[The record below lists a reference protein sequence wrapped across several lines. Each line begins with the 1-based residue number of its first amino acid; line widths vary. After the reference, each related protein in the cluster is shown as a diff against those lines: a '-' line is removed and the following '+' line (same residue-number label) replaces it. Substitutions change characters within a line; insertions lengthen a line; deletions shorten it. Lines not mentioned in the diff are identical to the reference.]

1 MAVSC
6 KGGAVFR
13 LAQRITALPPY
24 LFADVDR
31 RKAEAVARGMDV
43 IDLGVGDP
51 VEPTPEHVIERL
63 CEAARDP
70 ANHRYPSYTGSM
82 DFREAVARWYR
93 RKAGIELDPEAQVL
107 TLIGAKEGLAHL
119 PWAFVD
125 PGDLVLVPDPGY
137 PVYRNATVMAGGTP
151 YPVPLL
157 EEREFL
163 PDLSSLSED
172 VAKKAKLLFLN
183 FPSNPTGAVATRE
196 FFREVVEFARM
207 YGLIV
212 VHDAAYSEITY
223 DGFVHPSFLE
233 VPGALEVGI
242 EVHSLSKTYNMT
254 GWRLGWA
261 AGNEEVLEGLGKV
274 KTNVDSGAFQAVQ
287 FAGIAALEGPD
298 EHVNR
303 QRAIYQERR
312 DITVRGLEEVG
323 LKVFRPKAGCYV
335 WCRVP
340 EGYTSESF
348 VARLID
354 EAGVVVTPGVGF
366 GEHGEGYFRVSLTV
380 PTERLREAVE
390 RLKKLKF

>member
-1 MAVSC
+1 M
-6 KGGAVFR
+6 FR

-157 EEREFL
+157 EER
-163 PDLSSLSED
+163 
-172 VAKKAKLLFLN
+172 
-183 FPSNPTGAVATRE
+183 
-196 FFREVVEFARM
+196 
-207 YGLIV
+207 
-212 VHDAAYSEITY
+212 
-223 DGFVHPSFLE
+223 
-233 VPGALEVGI
+233 
-242 EVHSLSKTYNMT
+242 
-254 GWRLGWA
+254 
-261 AGNEEVLEGLGKV
+261 
-274 KTNVDSGAFQAVQ
+274 
-287 FAGIAALEGPD
+287 
-298 EHVNR
+298 
-303 QRAIYQERR
+303 
-312 DITVRGLEEVG
+312 
-323 LKVFRPKAGCYV
+323 
-335 WCRVP
+335 
-340 EGYTSESF
+340 
-348 VARLID
+348 
-354 EAGVVVTPGVGF
+354 
-366 GEHGEGYFRVSLTV
+366 
-380 PTERLREAVE
+380 
-390 RLKKLKF
+390 

>member
-70 ANHRYPSYTGSM
+70 ANHRYPSYTGNM

-163 PDLSSLSED
+163 PDLSSLPED
-172 VAKKAKLLFLN
+172 VAKKARLLFLN

-196 FFREVVEFARM
+196 FFREVVEFARR

-298 EHVNR
+298 EHINR

-348 VARLID
+348 VGRLID

>member
-1 MAVSC
+1 VAVSC

-163 PDLSSLSED
+163 PDLSSLPED
-172 VAKKAKLLFLN
+172 VAKKARLLFLN

-196 FFREVVEFARM
+196 FFREVVEFARR

-298 EHVNR
+298 EHINR

>member
-196 FFREVVEFARM
+196 FFREVVEFARR

-298 EHVNR
+298 EHINR

>member
-1 MAVSC
+1 
-6 KGGAVFR
+6 VFR

-163 PDLSSLSED
+163 PDLSSLPED
-172 VAKKAKLLFLN
+172 VAKKARLLFLN

-196 FFREVVEFARM
+196 FFREVVEFARR

-298 EHVNR
+298 EHINR

-348 VARLID
+348 VGRLID

>member
-163 PDLSSLSED
+163 PDLSSLPED

>member
-163 PDLSSLSED
+163 PDLSSLPED

-298 EHVNR
+298 EHINR

-348 VARLID
+348 MARLID

>member
-1 MAVSC
+1 VAVSC

-298 EHVNR
+298 EHINR

>member
-163 PDLSSLSED
+163 PDLSSLPED
-172 VAKKAKLLFLN
+172 VAKKARLLFLN

-196 FFREVVEFARM
+196 FFREVVEFARR

-298 EHVNR
+298 EHINR

>member
-1 MAVSC
+1 VAVSC

-172 VAKKAKLLFLN
+172 VAKKARLLFLN

-196 FFREVVEFARM
+196 FFREVVEFARR

-298 EHVNR
+298 EHINR

>member
-1 MAVSC
+1 M
-6 KGGAVFR
+6 FR

-163 PDLSSLSED
+163 PDLSSLPED
-172 VAKKAKLLFLN
+172 VAKKARLLFLN

>member
-163 PDLSSLSED
+163 PDLSSLPED
-172 VAKKAKLLFLN
+172 VAKKARLLFLN

-196 FFREVVEFARM
+196 FFREVVEFARR

-298 EHVNR
+298 EHINR

-348 VARLID
+348 VGRLID

>member
-1 MAVSC
+1 MFKFAE
-6 KGGAVFR
+6 
-13 LAQRITALPPY
+13 RIRALPPY
-24 LFADVDR
+24 LFADIDR
-31 RKAEAVARGMDV
+31 RKAEAIARGMDV

-93 RKAGIELDPEAQVL
+93 RKAGIELDPEAQVF

-125 PGDLVLVPDPGY
+125 PGDLALVPDPGY

-163 PDLSSLSED
+163 PDLSSLPED
-172 VAKKAKLLFLN
+172 VAEKAKLLFLN

>member
-1 MAVSC
+1 M
-6 KGGAVFR
+6 FR

-163 PDLSSLSED
+163 PDLSSLPED
-172 VAKKAKLLFLN
+172 VAKKARLLFLN

-196 FFREVVEFARM
+196 FFREVVEFARR

-298 EHVNR
+298 EHINR

-348 VARLID
+348 VGRLID

>member
-1 MAVSC
+1 MF
-6 KGGAVFR
+6 K
-13 LAQRITALPPY
+13 LAERIRALPPY
-24 LFADVDR
+24 LFADIDR
-31 RKAEAVARGMDV
+31 RKAEAIARGMDV

-51 VEPTPEHVIERL
+51 VEPTPKHVIERL
-63 CEAARDP
+63 CEAVRDP

-82 DFREAVARWYR
+82 DFREAVVRWYR

-137 PVYRNATVMAGGTP
+137 PVYRNATVMTGGTP

-163 PDLSSLSED
+163 PDISSLPED

-196 FFREVVEFARM
+196 FFREVVEFARR

-212 VHDAAYSEITY
+212 VHDAAYSEVTY

-261 AGNEEVLEGLGKV
+261 AGNEEVLEGLGRV

-287 FAGIAALEGPD
+287 FAGIAALDGPD
-298 EHVNR
+298 EHVER

-312 DITVRGLEEVG
+312 DMVVRGLEEVG

-340 EGYTSESF
+340 EGYTSEGF
-348 VARLID
+348 VGRLID

-380 PTERLREAVE
+380 PTGRLREAVE
-390 RLKKLKF
+390 RLKNLKLQGVL

>member
-1 MAVSC
+1 M
-6 KGGAVFR
+6 FR

-163 PDLSSLSED
+163 PDLSSLPED

-196 FFREVVEFARM
+196 FFREVVEFARR

-298 EHVNR
+298 EHINR

-348 VARLID
+348 VGRLID

>member
-172 VAKKAKLLFLN
+172 VAEKAKLLFLN

-298 EHVNR
+298 EHINR

>member
-172 VAKKAKLLFLN
+172 VAEKAKLLFLN